1 MSRKKAKRYRRKAR
15 RSTPTQKNIEK
26 KRWVLTIDS
35 KEAAVNFYSIL
46 AAFQR
51 SGGGGLINEEA
62 LEYIAKWMN
71 VILEYD
77 PDIEKLADDSRGPF
91 RERDTSPLTISLE
104 LNSKER
110 SLMLFIWKTM
120 YSQLITPKM
129 RDHWIK
135 NQGREDYELAMKNY
149 KSWIDSLEG
158 EGFIPGITPK
168 GNEPSK

>member
-1 MSRKKAKRYRRKAR
+1 MSRKRAKRYRRKPR

-26 KRWVLTIDS
+26 RRWVLTIDS

-46 AAFQR
+46 AAFQG

-62 LEYIAKWMN
+62 LEYIAKWMHA
-71 VILEYD
+71 ILQFY

-120 YSQLITPKM
+120 YSQLITPEM
-129 RDHWIK
+129 RDNWIK
-135 NQGREDYELAMKNY
+135 NQGREDYELAVKNY

-158 EGFIPGITPK
+158 EGF
-168 GNEPSK
+168 